1 MSSDTGSSHSA
12 SESIFKQSSLDVLSR
27 QTSHS
32 YRALGNRS
40 LVTPYAKCR
49 KATSVKQKQTKEM
62 VQTTLQLGQ
71 RQPRSQ
77 KCKECEMEYSI
88 GSAEDDQLH
97 KAYHRQYMD
106 GIRWQV
112 SLPSLFIGLD
122 RSFIIHIHSSEHPKE
137 WCKFLNLVS
146 IVDKELGA
154 IPSDI
159 PKTGT
164 GQGFVCLTPD
174 GRVKGCVLAEPI
186 HYAHESISD
195 TTYSDERV
203 DAICGISR
211 IWVSKLDRR
220 QGIATRLLDAVRHR
234 FILGQVLPHQLLAL
248 SQPSSAGRLLANHYF
263 GNPFR
268 VYLIE

>member
-1 MSSDTGSSHSA
+1 
-12 SESIFKQSSLDVLSR
+12 
-27 QTSHS
+27 
-32 YRALGNRS
+32 
-40 LVTPYAKCR
+40 
-49 KATSVKQKQTKEM
+49 M

-106 GIRWQV
+106 GIRWRASKGMVQ
-112 SLPSLFIGLD
+112 
-122 RSFIIHIHSSEHPKE
+122 
-137 WCKFLNLVS
+137 VS

-220 QGIATRLLDAVRHR
+220 QGIATRLLDAVR
-234 FILGQVLPHQLLAL
+234 
-248 SQPSSAGRLLANHYF
+248 
-263 GNPFR
+263 
-268 VYLIE
+268 